1 METNYREGYTI
12 MKKGKN
18 KHNRK
23 IWELVEK
30 YFYGNIKEAINF
42 FDKECKEMG
51 ANSKTYEAE
60 YYSED
65 KKTNRKLI
73 ICDSRPPFDDED
85 NYIHVGIGN
94 ENEKQYEREY
104 EKLYETVFIPENIPY
119 LGEALNFNRGLI
131 KYYIQKAEGQEEL
144 LEKNLLNLNN
154 AIGKYIEEEKIFEDS
169 ETNKEPG
176 IFEKFF
182 GVFFGNKKV
191 NKILSN
197 IEKILSEYGIIDLET
212 AQQVK
217 ELEVLQKEYDEY
229 LPIED
234 DKLYLPQGQNK
245 KEKILL

>member
-1 METNYREGYTI
+1 METNYREGDTI

-104 EKLYETVFIPENIPY
+104 EKLYEKY
-119 LGEALNFNRGLI
+119 LYHKLPPVDLLIRTSGEMRISNFMLWQCSYAEFYFPKVYFPDFDDKAFEEALIEYNKRNRRFGGVNND
-131 KYYIQKAEGQEEL
+131 QK
-144 LEKNLLNLNN
+144 
-154 AIGKYIEEEKIFEDS
+154 
-169 ETNKEPG
+169 
-176 IFEKFF
+176 
-182 GVFFGNKKV
+182 
-191 NKILSN
+191 SN
-197 IEKILSEYGIIDLET
+197 
-212 AQQVK
+212 
-217 ELEVLQKEYDEY
+217 
-229 LPIED
+229 
-234 DKLYLPQGQNK
+234 
-245 KEKILL
+245 

>member
-1 METNYREGYTI
+1 MQ
-12 MKKGKN
+12 GK
-18 KHNRK
+18 
-23 IWELVEK
+23 
-30 YFYGNIKEAINF
+30 
-42 FDKECKEMG
+42 
-51 ANSKTYEAE
+51 
-60 YYSED
+60 
-65 KKTNRKLI
+65 
-73 ICDSRPPFDDED
+73 
-85 NYIHVGIGN
+85 
-94 ENEKQYEREY
+94 
-104 EKLYETVFIPENIPY
+104 
-119 LGEALNFNRGLI
+119 
-131 KYYIQKAEGQEEL
+131 L

-245 KEKILL
+245 KEKIEENNEQENNKELDKVQENNEDNNEVQNEAQAV